1 MPRRMRKP
9 WVIFEMTVP
18 STVTEAWL
26 TRWRMTRMRE
36 GLVSEDLF
44 QAILVA
50 IDEHEVTEAGGEDNE
65 SDESEAAAFE
75 TEAGEEE
82 DGAGDGPNGG
92 EWERWGIAGELGPEK
107 EERDDGE
114 GLVFGGV
121 IVEATEEVEGQRC
134 EKAEVEFAGLA
145 EEEGQGESGGEEG
158 D

>member
-1 MPRRMRKP
+1 
-9 WVIFEMTVP
+9 
-18 STVTEAWL
+18 
-26 TRWRMTRMRE
+26 MRE

-50 IDEHEVTEAGGEDNE
+50 IVNKAEAEESESEGHEAENAGEWVQFDEVDEHEVTEAGGEDNE